1 MIAKVVA
8 ADINS
13 LNTLINSAYRGEFS
27 KKGWTTEAHILEGSR
42 TTEAELLEIIQDK
55 HNTILKYSE
64 HNKIIGCVLLKANEN
79 ELYLGMLTVSP
90 ELQNSGIGKKLL
102 QQAEVFAAELGLP
115 KIVMTVI
122 SVREELISWYK
133 RNGYVDTG
141 VKEPFPVSDVFNPT
155 TQEPLEFMVLEKII
169 S

>member
-42 TTEAELLEIIQDK
+42 TTEAELLEIIEDK
-55 HNTILKYSE
+55 HNTILKYTE
-64 HNKIIGCVLLKANEN
+64 HNKIIGCVLLKAKEN

-102 QQAEVFAAELGLP
+102 QQAEVFAAALGLQ

-133 RNGYVDTG
+133 RNGYIDTG
-141 VKEPFPVSDVFNPT
+141 AREPFPVSDVFNPT